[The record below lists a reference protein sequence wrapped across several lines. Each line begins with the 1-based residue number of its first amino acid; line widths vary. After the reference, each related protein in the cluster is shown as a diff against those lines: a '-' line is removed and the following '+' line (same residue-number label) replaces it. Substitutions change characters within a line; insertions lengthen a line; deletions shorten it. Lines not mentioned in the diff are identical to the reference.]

1 MIGRR
6 TGFSLVEILIVLTI
20 MAIIAAIAVP
30 RLVEA
35 SVDTKES
42 ALSTDLQMLR
52 RQILVYKMQ
61 HRDIGPHLDQNGALD
76 KANLPARLIGRTD
89 DKGKINP
96 AGSCGPYMKAW
107 PQNPFCP
114 ADVAGTVTFGTD
126 TAAPRNGAT
135 GWYYNITT
143 CIISPNSQEGAKA
156 LDVTD

>member
-20 MAIIAAIAVP
+20 LAILAAIAVP
-30 RLVEA
+30 RLVDA

-61 HRDIGPHLDQNGALD
+61 HRDNGPHLDQSGKMD
-76 KANLPARLIGRTD
+76 KENFTARLTGRTD
-89 DKGKINP
+89 DTGKLNP
-96 AGSCGPYMKAW
+96 NGSRGPYMKAW

-114 ADVAGTVTFGTD
+114 ADVAKAITFGAD
-126 TAAPRNGAT
+126 TVGPRNGAT

-143 CIISPNSQEGAKA
+143 SVISPNSQQGAKS